1 MTGTAMDKYIK
12 RQLEG
17 IQNEINDNK
26 KEINTKDKDLKDVK
40 ALLRIK
46 EKVESTVTSVESVTL

>member
-46 EKVESTVTSVESVTL
+46 EKVETT